1 MMIQSAL
8 GLISSPN
15 HDSKTVVFTSHPF
28 VFVQESGQPL
38 IDVIDVGVGAS
49 HLDPEFDPK
58 DFCNLLEGY
67 QDIVIAI
74 GYNSPVDPRGHGRFW
89 QKWS

>member
-1 MMIQSAL
+1 MIQSAL

-67 QDIVIAI
+67 QNIVIAV
-74 GYNSPVDPRGHGRFW
+74 GYNSPVDPL
-89 QKWS
+89 

>member
-1 MMIQSAL
+1 M
-8 GLISSPN
+8 
-15 HDSKTVVFTSHPF
+15 
-28 VFVQESGQPL
+28 FVQESGQPL

-67 QDIVIAI
+67 QNIVIAV
-74 GYNSPVDPRGHGRFW
+74 GYNSPVDPL
-89 QKWS
+89 